1 MFGDMACQLYLQGQ
15 CVAGFPNYTFQ
26 QSDNELLI
34 PNIRVWDLTGQ
45 YFLEQRAVMVPDE
58 PLDWLAE
65 AQGGV
70 QTWHIT
76 IGGYI
81 LQPT

>member
-1 MFGDMACQLYLQGQ
+1 
-15 CVAGFPNYTFQ
+15 
-26 QSDNELLI
+26 
-34 PNIRVWDLTGQ
+34 
-45 YFLEQRAVMVPDE
+45 MVPDE